1 MEKLKR
7 LIGLAPSEMSH
18 EELVNFVKK
27 RQAFVAGMLQEFRD
41 RMARGKGPIKKGRTT
56 VTESTFELKGFLE
69 QLKELGMT
77 MEEFKR
83 AMKGAKK

>member
-7 LIGLAPSEMSH
+7 LIGLAPSEMLH
-18 EELVNFVKK
+18 EELVSFVKK
-27 RQAFVAGMLQEFRD
+27 RQAFVAGVLQEFRD
-41 RMARGKGPIKKGRTT
+41 RMAGGKGPAKKGRIT
-56 VTESTFELKGFLE
+56 VTEDTSELKGFLE

-83 AMKGAKK
+83 AVKER

>member
-7 LIGLAPSEMSH
+7 LIGLAPSEMLH
-18 EELVNFVKK
+18 EELVSFVKK
-27 RQAFVAGMLQEFRD
+27 RQAFVAGVLQEFRD
-41 RMARGKGPIKKGRTT
+41 RMAGGKGPAKKGRIT
-56 VTESTFELKGFLE
+56 VTEDTSELKGFLE

-83 AMKGAKK
+83 AVKGARR